1 MIYLNIHLRANK
13 YMGKAPGEISVNV
26 RPAQHIW
33 YTNAETVKKL
43 LQQLAEIYPPAPD
56 SKSSPEGTDK
66 PWFAL

>member
-1 MIYLNIHLRANK
+1 
-13 YMGKAPGEISVNV
+13 MGKAPGEISVNV

-66 PWFAL
+66 P